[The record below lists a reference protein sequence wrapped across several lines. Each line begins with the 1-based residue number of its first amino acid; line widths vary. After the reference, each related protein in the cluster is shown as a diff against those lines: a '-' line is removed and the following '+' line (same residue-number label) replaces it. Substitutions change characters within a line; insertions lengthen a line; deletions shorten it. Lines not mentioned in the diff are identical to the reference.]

1 MAYRISEMEQL
12 REARIKDD
20 NWTGLSDA
28 AERRKRQ
35 NRLHQRTWRRKKTA
49 QRMPKNQHQLHP
61 KETRGNE
68 SYSPTN
74 SSSQDGDSS
83 LTEVI
88 HLLRAHS
95 CRPLHLYN
103 QLKPFT
109 YWERLDAQLKHPNV
123 ANDLYSR
130 LAYSS
135 ASASRDQEPAIPPM
149 ISYLD
154 SHHQLSAT
162 IPDFAF
168 PISADHRLIV
178 LIQYNVLR
186 ALITNMT
193 ILSILH
199 RIPLECG
206 GALNIGNLPSAP
218 DSIPP
223 SFESTPLQKQIAH
236 DVWIDTF
243 PWPNMRDNLLL
254 NRGKYDEDDL
264 CMDIVGGLYEGFD
277 EVATRGIIVWGEP
290 WSETGWEVSE
300 GFATKW
306 SFLLKGCHTLVES
319 TNRWR
324 EARGEERLVVDV

>member
-1 MAYRISEMEQL
+1 MEQL
-12 REARIKDD
+12 REARMKDD
-20 NWTGLSDA
+20 DWTGLSSA
-28 AERRKRQ
+28 AERRRRH
-35 NRLHQRTWRRKKTA
+35 NRLHQRAWRRKRAA
-49 QRMPKNQHQLHP
+49 Q
-61 KETRGNE
+61 ETPENLRQPPNVSLNE
-68 SYSPTN
+68 SSSLVDLSQQDTSN
-74 SSSQDGDSS
+74 SSS
-83 LTEVI
+83 LTEVL
-88 HLLRAHS
+88 HLLRAQS
-95 CRPLHLYN
+95 CRSLHLYN

-109 YWERLDAQLKHPNV
+109 YWERLEAHLNEIYPYPRQ
-123 ANDLYSR
+123 
-130 LAYSS
+130 SS
-135 ASASRDQEPAIPPM
+135 ASISRDRGRIIIPM
-149 ISYLD
+149 IPYLD
-154 SHHQLSAT
+154 SAHPLNSN

-186 ALITNMT
+186 AFMTNMS

-206 GALNIGNLPSAP
+206 GALNIKYLPSAP

-223 SFESTPLQKQIAH
+223 SFEETLLQRQIAH

-254 NRGKYDEDDL
+254 NRGRFDEDDL
-264 CMDIVGGLYEGFD
+264 CVDMVGGLYEGFD
-277 EVATRGIIVWGEP
+277 EVATRGMIVWGEP

-306 SFLLKGCHTLVES
+306 SFLLKGCHTLIES

-324 EARGEERLVVDV
+324 ETRGEERLVIDI